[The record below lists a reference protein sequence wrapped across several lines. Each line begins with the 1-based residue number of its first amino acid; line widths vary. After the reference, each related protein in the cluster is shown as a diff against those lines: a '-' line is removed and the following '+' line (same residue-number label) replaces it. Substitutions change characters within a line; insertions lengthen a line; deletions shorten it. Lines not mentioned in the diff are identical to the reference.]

1 ATNGLQLSIDSCSS
15 AWTEAGTAPAY
26 TYTCSG
32 TTKTVLSSQKVIGAN
47 VALTNLAALTNGQT
61 DNLRVNLAFPVAADN
76 TFQGQSSV
84 INFDFTGTQRAAT
97 NR

>member
-1 ATNGLQLSIDSCSS
+1 
-15 AWTEAGTAPAY
+15 
-26 TYTCSG
+26 
-32 TTKTVLSSQKVIGAN
+32 VLASRPVVGAN
-47 VALTNLAALTNGQT
+47 VALAGLTALTNGTT
-61 DNLRVNLAFPVAADN
+61 DNLRVKLAFPTTADN